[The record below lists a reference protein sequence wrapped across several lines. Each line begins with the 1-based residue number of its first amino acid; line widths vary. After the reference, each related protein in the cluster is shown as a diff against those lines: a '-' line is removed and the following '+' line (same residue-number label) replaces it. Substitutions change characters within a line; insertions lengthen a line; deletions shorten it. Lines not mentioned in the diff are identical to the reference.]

1 LKIPK
6 GQSEF
11 VYRRRRCFI
20 IQNYST
26 GRYSLDV
33 LLFNYSTGRYL
44 LDVLLFKTTV
54 QADRYLLDALLFKT
68 TVQADTCTVVK

>member
-1 LKIPK
+1 MFYNLKL
-6 GQSEF
+6 Q
-11 VYRRRRCFI
+11 YRQISLRCFI

-33 LLFNYSTGRYL
+33 LLFNYSTGRFL

-54 QADRYLLDALLFKT
+54 QADIS
-68 TVQADTCTVVK
+68 